1 MIYQDDYE
9 LEQEKIIFVQRNG
22 DLESKKISKVVLKS
36 GITFLDIQIKVQRDL
51 KLGYTENFRL
61 FNREG
66 VEMFENDI
74 PFLQNNCYLL
84 ASMGEEYDSTSGFS
98 QYEILQTIGEGGF
111 GKVVLAEH
119 KQTKEKFAIKFVN
132 TSLIGNAS
140 DIDMVFREA
149 EVFFITS
156 NNNSTR
162 ELIHC
167 FCFMKKVLKNLNHR
181 NIVRIFNCY
190 TLKGMEVVFIMEYL
204 QGGELLEY
212 VTKKGR
218 LSELEARQF
227 FRQIVDAIQYCHK
240 ENVIHR
246 DLKLEN
252 ILLSQSSSSSIIKII
267 DFGIA
272 GVGNLNTNKLNVGSL
287 RYMAPEV
294 LLKQVQSLQKS
305 IDIWSLGVIL
315 YTLVVGNLPF
325 NGETPSEIIKKI
337 TTGSYSFPAQ
347 VEGILTDEIKDLIT
361 NILIVNPEKRFAL
374 KQIRQHEWMKL
385 PSIQLYEKQLIYQ
398 QKLEQMYRVRDNR
411 GAKFHQWANSRD
423 VTLRGTTKQFNLDNI
438 HHNQTKD
445 QKFLQNQSP
454 IMSPLNNNMTREQTR
469 QNNLKEMTSQRFGS
483 PLKVN
488 TRINLRENTSSSLR
502 EPTKMNGTPQQKGSP
517 MRYPYAK
524 KLNNQYN
531 MPLLQEQMMFAQDM
545 LEDFKDEDEYF
556 SKQNAVEDQIY
567 EIKKVLGLLNTPAK
581 EYNKPDQNQNINLPQ
596 LQPNNNISTFNNL
609 SLLQNKTKVVGVSTI
624 DKQEIQNTEKQN
636 NQQPENKLEAIDI
649 VNEQTKSEKSP
660 FNQKDVK
667 TDKETQEKSPRND
680 SSPKAEFKNN
690 QEDLLNDQFSIDNP
704 QDLKQDKKKDEP
716 YYRLVYIIRQT
727 KQQQTQGDPNLQI
740 NKGYGG
746 IYIPQEIGFVKY
758 TANTNLRQ
766 LQTSPHRFSMKQL
779 QSPPKK
785 RSLSPNKNSPTNQ
798 TSNQINQSFVFLN
811 KPVTFKFNFKKKLNA
826 SSD

>member
-9 LEQEKIIFVQRNG
+9 LEQEKIVFVQRNG
-22 DLESKKISKVVLKS
+22 DLESKKTSKVVLKS

-119 KQTKEKFAIKFVN
+119 KQTKEKFAIKYVN

-149 EVFFITS
+149 E
-156 NNNSTR
+156 
-162 ELIHC
+162 
-167 FCFMKKVLKNLNHR
+167 VLKNLNHR

-252 ILLSQSSSSSIIKII
+252 ILLSQSTSSSIIKII

-325 NGETPSEIIKKI
+325 NGETPSEIIQKI
-337 TTGSYSFPAQ
+337 TTSDYCFPMQ
-347 VEGILTDEIKDLIT
+347 VEAILTDEIKDLII
-361 NILIVNPEKRFAL
+361 NILIVNPEKRFSL

-385 PSIQLYEKQLIYQ
+385 PSIQLYEKQLHYQ
-398 QKLEQMYRVRDNR
+398 QKQEQQYKARDNR
-411 GAKFHQWANSRD
+411 GAKFHQWANTRD
-423 VTLRGTTKQFNLDNI
+423 MTLRGITSGTTKQFNLDNL
-438 HHNQTKD
+438 HHNQAKD
-445 QKFLQNQSP
+445 HKFQQNQSP
-454 IMSPLNNNMTREQTR
+454 LMSLLNNNISRDQTRLNNTRE
-469 QNNLKEMTSQRFGS
+469 MTNSRFGS

-488 TRINLRENTSSSLR
+488 TRINLRENTNSSLK
-502 EPTKMNGTPQQKGSP
+502 EPTRMNGSSPSKGSP
-517 MRYPYAK
+517 KKHPYAK
-524 KLNNQYN
+524 KLNNQFN
-531 MPLLQEQMMFAQDM
+531 MPLLADQMMFAQEM
-545 LEDFKDEDEYF
+545 LDDFKEEDEYF

-567 EIKKVLGLLNTPAK
+567 EIKKVLGLLNTPAR
-581 EYNKPDQNQNINLPQ
+581 EHSKPDQKINLPQ
-596 LQPNNNISTFNNL
+596 LQMNNNNNYTTNNL
-609 SLLQNKTKVVGVSTI
+609 SMFQNKTKALGVNSNE
-624 DKQEIQNTEKQN
+624 KQEQQNTEKEN
-636 NQQPENKLEAIDI
+636 NKQSENKLEETDSI
-649 VNEQTKSEKSP
+649 NEQTKTEKSP
-660 FNQKDVK
+660 VNQKDVK
-667 TDKETQEKSPRND
+667 TDKETQEKSQKND
-680 SSPKAEFKNN
+680 SSPKAELKSN
-690 QEDLLNDQFSIDNP
+690 QQDLQSDPFSLDDLQN
-704 QDLKQDKKKDEP
+704 LKQDKKKDEP

-727 KQQQTQGDPNLQI
+727 KQQQIQGDPNLQI

-766 LQTSPHRFSMKQL
+766 LQTSPHRFSLKQL
-779 QSPPKK
+779 LSPPKK
-785 RSLSPNKNSPTNQ
+785 RSLSPNRISPTNQ
-798 TSNQINQSFVFLN
+798 KSNETNQAFVFLN
-811 KPVTFKFNFKKKLNA
+811 KPTSFKYNFKKKLNA